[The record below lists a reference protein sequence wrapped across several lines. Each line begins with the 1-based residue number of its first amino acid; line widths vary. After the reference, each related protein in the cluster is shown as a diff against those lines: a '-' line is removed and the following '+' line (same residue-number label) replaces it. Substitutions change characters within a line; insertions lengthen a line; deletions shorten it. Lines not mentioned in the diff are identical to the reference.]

1 MTRWTLPPESV
12 DDLVSADAERRQRVC
27 DLLVEDATSASTQS
41 YVQQLATGPWWYWA
55 LQVQWPAAHD
65 SPSIR
70 AIHVM
75 DSQAGLLVMSEA
87 GESVALEAI
96 TPTEIWQLLTMILPG
111 DPELAFGGAAAAG

>member
-1 MTRWTLPPESV
+1 V
-12 DDLVSADAERRQRVC
+12 
-27 DLLVEDATSASTQS
+27 
-41 YVQQLATGPWWYWA
+41 
-55 LQVQWPAAHD
+55 
-65 SPSIR
+65 
-70 AIHVM
+70 